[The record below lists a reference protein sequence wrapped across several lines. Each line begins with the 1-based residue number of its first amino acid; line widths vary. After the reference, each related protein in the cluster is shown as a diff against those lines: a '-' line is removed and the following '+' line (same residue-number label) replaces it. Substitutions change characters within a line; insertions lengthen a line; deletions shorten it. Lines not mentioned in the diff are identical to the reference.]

1 MGNIFDDEL
10 DEYAEQQVNTPTV
23 QASVPTAAPRYRRQH
38 LSRKTLSWPK

>member
-23 QASVPTAAPRYRRQH
+23 PASVPKR
-38 LSRKTLSWPK
+38 